1 MTPRVN
7 PLTGPVDTKH
17 KSTSLF
23 LQLPGSM
30 RVLVAFLISFTLTL
44 PALAQPA
51 EALTPKVLLGGT
63 VQVLVPAGFAPMS
76 QELLRVK
83 YPSTR
88 RPTLVY
94 SNASGSI
101 NLALNHT
108 ANPLQPN
115 QLAEMHQ
122 AMETMFKRLYP
133 SAVWFQSGLKTIN
146 GRAFFLLDLRTPALD
161 TEIRNLMVGTSLQ
174 GRLLLIT
181 FNVTQQHEAR
191 WLPTAQ
197 KILASIKVN
206 G

>member
-1 MTPRVN
+1 
-7 PLTGPVDTKH
+7 
-17 KSTSLF
+17 
-23 LQLPGSM
+23 M
-30 RVLVAFLISFTLTL
+30 RVLVAFLCSFTLTL
-44 PALAQPA
+44 TSFAQSP

-76 QELLRVK
+76 EALLRVK
-83 YPSTR
+83 YPSSQ

-94 SNASGSI
+94 SNPSGSV

-115 QLAEMHQ
+115 QLAEVHQ
-122 AMETMFKRLYP
+122 VMEATFKRLYP
-133 SAVWFQSGLKTIN
+133 SAVWFQSGLTTIN

-174 GRLLLIT
+174 GRLLLIS
-181 FNVTQQHEAR
+181 FNVTKPREAR
-191 WLPTAQ
+191 WLPTAK